1 MGMSQTKYLITTNQ
15 GPKKIISTRTIL
27 KVIGVVYSMEDI
39 NKDKQNIVNTISTLG
54 KTSQCVLYHFFKEMS
69 LNFTS
74 NSNGYFFVISE
85 LGINDFKKIQIRVD
99 ELLESEAFL
108 TTEEINKHSNNLI
121 CNRETKDFETKIP
134 TVKTKIPFECDS
146 AVFETMERSKTQ
158 HKKNMYSK
166 YSTAKKKYNKS
177 MVRDLL
183 KFDDSDLNEFESEE
197 YIL

>member
-1 MGMSQTKYLITTNQ
+1 M
-15 GPKKIISTRTIL
+15 
-27 KVIGVVYSMEDI
+27 YSMDDI
-39 NKDKQNIVNTISTLG
+39 NKDKQHIVNTISTLG
-54 KTSQCVLYHFFKEMS
+54 KTSQCVLYHLFREMS

-74 NSNGYFFVISE
+74 NSNGFFFVISE
-85 LGINDFKKIQIRVD
+85 LGIHDFKKIQIRVG

-108 TTEEINKHSNNLI
+108 TTEAIDEQSNNFI
-121 CNRETKDFETKIP
+121 CNRETKDFDTKIP
-134 TVKTKIPFECDS
+134 TVKTKIPFECDNS
-146 AVFETMERSKTQ
+146 VFETLERSKTQ

-177 MVRDLL
+177 IVRDLL

>member
-1 MGMSQTKYLITTNQ
+1 M
-15 GPKKIISTRTIL
+15 
-27 KVIGVVYSMEDI
+27 D
-39 NKDKQNIVNTISTLG
+39 
-54 KTSQCVLYHFFKEMS
+54 F
-69 LNFTS
+69 
-74 NSNGYFFVISE
+74 FFVISE